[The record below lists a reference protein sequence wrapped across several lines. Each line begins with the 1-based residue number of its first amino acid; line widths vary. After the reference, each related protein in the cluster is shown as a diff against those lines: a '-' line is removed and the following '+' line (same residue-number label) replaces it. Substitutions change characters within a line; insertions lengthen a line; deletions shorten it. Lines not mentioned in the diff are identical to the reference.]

1 MSKNTHVNVTID
13 FRNWEAGIYDL
24 RIPAHQS
31 VNSLLLNLMDTL
43 QMQPSDGSRFAIKE
57 NENHQKVEFA
67 MYPIQ
72 PSDGSRFAIKVAT
85 KNLLLSDDDILLHYP
100 VADGDL

>member
-31 VNSLLLNLMDTL
+31 VKSLLLNLMDTL
-43 QMQPSDGSRFAIKE
+43 Q
-57 NENHQKVEFA
+57 
-67 MYPIQ
+67 IQ

-100 VADGDL
+100 VADGDLLTVL